1 MKFRSVVII
10 LLAALLVF
18 ALVACKQPEPEPEVN
33 TTIYKL
39 TATKGRNNGWWS
51 YDKFVLAFNGDDS
64 EVVVNKGDVLT
75 LKYRSTREITQF
87 NIRNDNKWIYEQP
100 GSNGALPE
108 GFLSEPDADGWI
120 TVTFTFGDYYYNGTT
135 PAVYPNMFRFDFIG
149 EIVSG
154 DVLEVKEIKLNNTYL
169 TLTADMVAG
178 YASPTFEEAADSSWQ
193 NGSDWVVFY
202 FYGTPGSVD
211 KEPMFERVLN
221 NGTITG
227 TVLAKEHYSYALY
240 TDDTFTTP
248 FDATTPI
255 THNTRLY
262 YQYTGDPTAV
272 TFSVPEGATA
282 VAAQTVAYGAH
293 ATKPAEDPTMA
304 DKLFVNWYA
313 DAEFTTVFDFANTE
327 ITAATTIYGRFET
340 PLSVTFNAQNETD
353 PSVVP
358 VLSGSPVAKPADPT
372 NGSKVFIGW
381 FLEAA
386 EAAYDFTTPVTEDI
400 TLFAHWV
407 ESVNVTLNPNYEGAE
422 TSTVPAGLDIAM
434 DAPEDPVR
442 DGWVFDK
449 WTTDAEGE
457 HAYDFATVVTDAF
470 TLYAQWLAPVTV
482 TFNANGGTF
491 PVEGT
496 PATVTATV
504 GTGKAVAAPET
515 APTLTFS
522 FFDKWTTDAEGE
534 HAYDFDTPVDAEI
547 TLYAQWTHGDL
558 YQLVARHGV
567 AEGLYDYD
575 KFILKYSSAA
585 VNAGDVLSFRYR
597 STTPFTFFSIRGDKK
612 WVYEN
617 SSATRGMTTYE
628 TLPDGWT
635 YVTYVFSART
645 YDDSADIPADAW
657 FRFDFG
663 SRTII
668 VGDVLEIQGF
678 ALNGKPLAI
687 GATNLTESVNPSVAV
702 VEGGA
707 YEWDDL
713 TVNYVMGENAAA
725 IADDTVEFGHTL
737 AAPAVTPNDGYAFA
751 GWYTDAEFTE
761 AYNFALPVIKDLT
774 LYAKIDV
781 AKIVTFHSNGGSD
794 VAVAKVADGVAVAQ
808 PEEPT
813 KAENVFGGW
822 YTDDG
827 TFLVAYDFST
837 PVTADIDL
845 YAKWIPSWT
854 VTLNMNYGV
863 SPETQAVYVAKDTVM
878 TAPKNPTRVGYY
890 FGGWYNDAECTA
902 AHDFSAAVEA
912 NATIYAKWTE
922 GVVYKCTST
931 AESTRWQFRWHEDT
945 VAMFAGTIQPGD
957 VFTLMLKFDGE
968 NTLAEDYWR
977 IRTRSG
983 EAHITENIDFSETTK
998 DGDWYLI
1005 TVTVPDSITNGSG
1018 LYLQVYGAEEA
1029 NWPIGSIM
1037 YIKGFAYN
1045 GRAIEI
1051 DARAYGTASTRMGAY
1066 EKVCANVEVVE

>member
-327 ITAATTIYGRFET
+327 ITAATTIYAKFET

-558 YQLVARHGV
+558 YQLVSSKTRI
-567 AEGLYDYD
+567 DYD
-575 KFILKYSSAA
+575 TDKFTIKYSDGK
-585 VNAGDVLSFRYR
+585 VNAGDVLSFRFR
-597 STTPFTFFSIRGDKK
+597 TTADLTKFSIRGAKK

-617 SSATRGMTTYE
+617 STATRGMTTYE

-657 FRFDFG
+657 WRFDFC
-663 SRTII
+663 SDTI
-668 VGDVLEIQGF
+668 VKGDVLEIQGW
-678 ALNGKPLAI
+678 ALNNEPLAI
-687 GATNLTESVNPSVAV
+687 EAANVTDYVAPSVEIV
-702 VEGGA
+702 DE
-707 YEWDDL
+707 YDWDDL

-751 GWYTDAEFTE
+751 GWYTDAECTK
-761 AYNFALPVIKDLT
+761 AYDFALPVIKDLT

-781 AKIVTFHSNGGSD
+781 AKTVTFNSNGGSD

-808 PEEPT
+808 PEDPT

-827 TFLVAYDFST
+827 TFLEAYDFSA
-837 PVTADIDL
+837 PVTADITL
-845 YAKWIPSWT
+845 YAKWIASWT

-878 TAPKNPTRVGYY
+878 AAPKNPSRVGYF
-890 FGGWYNDAECTA
+890 FGGWYNDAEGTE
-902 AHDFSAAVEA
+902 AHDFTAAVGA
-912 NATIYAKWTE
+912 STTIYAKWNAPTQKY
-922 GVVYKCTST
+922 VYTATSSHGRFQWRFK
-931 AESTRWQFRWHEDT
+931 ESS
-945 VAMFAGTIQPGD
+945 VAMLDGIQPGD
-957 VFTLMLKFDGE
+957 VITFQVKFTTATVTPAQYRVRTYQGE
-968 NTLAEDYWR
+968 K
-977 IRTRSG
+977 
-983 EAHITENIDFSETTK
+983 HITEETALPVAE
-998 DGDWYLI
+998 DGWYSI
-1005 TVTVPDSITNGSG
+1005 TVTVPESIVDGQGLLIALFASANWEIGDVCEIKALAFNGVEIPISTDSTSSG
-1018 LYLQVYGAEEA
+1018 LYPGINATVTPVAL
-1029 NWPIGSIM
+1029 
-1037 YIKGFAYN
+1037 
-1045 GRAIEI
+1045 
-1051 DARAYGTASTRMGAY
+1051 
-1066 EKVCANVEVVE
+1066 

>member
-10 LLAALLVF
+10 LLVALLVF
-18 ALVACKQPEPEPEVN
+18 ALVACKQPDPEPEVN

-272 TFSVPEGATA
+272 TFSVPEGATT
-282 VAAQTVAYGAH
+282 VEAQTVAYGAH

-313 DAEFTTVFDFANTE
+313 DAEFNTVFDFANTA
-327 ITAATTIYGRFET
+327 ITAATTIYAKFET

-558 YQLVARHGV
+558 YQLVSSKTRV
-567 AEGLYDYD
+567 DYD
-575 KFILKYSSAA
+575 TDKFTIKYSDGK
-585 VNAGDVLSFRYR
+585 VNAGDVLSFRFR
-597 STTPFTFFSIRGDKK
+597 TTADLTKFSIRGAKK

-617 SSATRGMTTYE
+617 STATRGMTTYE

-657 FRFDFG
+657 WRFDFC
-663 SRTII
+663 SDTI
-668 VGDVLEIQGF
+668 VKGDVLEIQGW
-678 ALNGKPLAI
+678 ALNNEPLAI
-687 GATNLTESVNPSVAV
+687 EAANVTDYVAPSVEIV
-702 VEGGA
+702 DE
-707 YEWDDL
+707 YDWDDL

-751 GWYTDAEFTE
+751 GWYTDAECTK
-761 AYNFALPVIKDLT
+761 AYDFALPVIKDLT

-781 AKIVTFHSNGGSD
+781 AKVLSFDSQEGS
-794 VAVAKVADGVAVAQ
+794 AVAPINTAVGVAIAE
-808 PEEPT
+808 PDEPT
-813 KAENVFGGW
+813 RLGYIFGGW
-822 YTDDG
+822 YTEAG
-827 TFLVAYDFST
+827 CENAFDFAAGIEENT
-837 PVTADIDL
+837 TVF
-845 YAKWIPSWT
+845 AKWIAANV
-854 VTLNMNYGV
+854 VTLNANGGTLATTTIYAESGKAM
-863 SPETQAVYVAKDTVM
+863 A
-878 TAPKNPTRVGYY
+878 APDVHIGKAGYF
-890 FGGWYNDAECTA
+890 FGGWYDDEGCTA
-902 AHDFSAAVEA
+902 AHDFTAPV
-912 NATIYAKWTE
+912 NADTTIYAKWNAPTKKY
-922 GVVYKCTST
+922 VYTATTS
-931 AESTRWQFRWHEDT
+931 HERFQWRFKVDN
-945 VAMFAGTIQPGD
+945 VAMLDGAEPGD
-957 VFTLMLKFDGE
+957 VITFQVKFTTATVTPSTYRVRTYQDESELSGGKQSFGAPEDG
-968 NTLAEDYWR
+968 
-977 IRTRSG
+977 
-983 EAHITENIDFSETTK
+983 
-998 DGDWYLI
+998 WYSV
-1005 TVTVPDSITNGSG
+1005 TVTVPESGTFVGKTG
-1018 LYLQVYGAEEA
+1018 LYLQLFASA
-1029 NWPIGSIM
+1029 SWAIGDVCE
-1037 YIKGFAYN
+1037 IKALAYN
-1045 GRAIEI
+1045 GVEI
-1051 DARAYGTASTRMGAY
+1051 PISTSSTSNGLYPGISAT
-1066 EKVCANVEVVE
+1066 VEAVNL